1 MCPAYPADPERPQPP
16 VRLRYEHPPS
26 RPRPIRTPMDPGMQ
40 IAKVR
45 FEI

>member
-16 VRLRYEHPPS
+16 VRLRYEHPPN
-26 RPRPIRTPMDPGMQ
+26 RPRPIRTPLNPSVQ
-40 IAKVR
+40 ITKVR